1 MKIDT
6 PKDQNHGALVIEGP
20 CGNGLGE
27 RIASNLDYELC
38 IARHNVL
45 PDGESEVGIDANV
58 NGKNV
63 IIVQSTFPNQDK
75 CLIEL
80 MILADEARIN
90 GASKITAVIPYLAYA
105 REDQK
110 YKVKSNAV
118 SIDAI
123 LHMLGAA
130 GITAIVTAAPH
141 KIKPLSSFAGDV
153 SIADAI
159 VPLIERVKED
169 IEDPFVLAPDKGAS
183 EIAKHAAQILN
194 CDYAV
199 IGKQRDKITG
209 EVSILNKPDVDI
221 KRKNVVI
228 VDDMIATGSTT
239 ATAAEFARAQGAKS
253 VVVAAVH
260 LLLVKDA
267 RERLKNA
274 GISEIYGTNTIRC
287 DTSKIADISEFLSA
301 ACVKKNVVALR

>member
-6 PKDQNHGALVIEGP
+6 PKDHNHGALVIEGP

-27 RIASNLDYELC
+27 RIASSLNHELC
-38 IARHNVL
+38 PARHKVF
-45 PDGESEVGIDANV
+45 PDGESEVGIDADV
-58 NGKNV
+58 KGKDV

-80 MILADEARIN
+80 FIMAHDAKTN
-90 GASKITAVIPYLAYA
+90 GARKITAVVPYLAYA
-105 REDQK
+105 REDKK

-123 LHMLGAA
+123 LHLLSAA
-130 GITAIVTAAPH
+130 GVDALVTAAPH
-141 KIKPLSSFAGDV
+141 KTKPLASFSGEV

-159 VPLIERVKED
+159 APLIDLVKRDVKE
-169 IEDPFVLAPDKGAS
+169 PFVLAPDKGAS
-183 EIAKHAAQILN
+183 EIAKQAAQILN
-194 CDYAV
+194 CDYGV

-221 KRKNVVI
+221 KGKNVVI
-228 VDDMIATGSTT
+228 VDDMIATGSTI
-239 ATAAEFARAQGAKS
+239 AAAAQFARSRGAKS
-253 VVVAAVH
+253 VVAAAVH

-267 RERLKNA
+267 KERMKNA
-274 GISEIYGTNTIRC
+274 GISEIYGTNTIQC
-287 DTSKIADISEFLSA
+287 SIPKIADISASLSA
-301 ACVKKNVVALR
+301 ACVKKNAIALR